1 MCYNHRWGLRVMARL
16 EELNA
21 LLKANKQ
28 MLENVNKQI
37 VQIEKKETK
46 QREDT
51 ENLVALN
58 IQKQQVINSM
68 NALNQE
74 ITKINGLQPEQ

>member
-1 MCYNHRWGLRVMARL
+1 MARL